1 MIPGFSN
8 SGIPSKWVLV
18 ERGPLPD
25 WSVFKS
31 VGETQSWRVGM
42 YKTLR
47 GLNSRE
53 ELRNEAKEAE
63 LEASRG

>member
-1 MIPGFSN
+1 M
-8 SGIPSKWVLV
+8 

-25 WSVFKS
+25 WSAFKS
-31 VGETQSWRVGM
+31 VGEVQNWRVGM

-53 ELRNEAKEAE
+53 ELRNEVKEAD
-63 LEASRG
+63 LEASKG